1 MQKKL
6 LIILLL
12 LIMMSALV
20 CNAAQPP
27 KLPPPIPGTNIQFY
41 AAINGKQTGPFDM
54 ATLRGMVQTYQINGF
69 TLVWCEG
76 MDTWTQASLVP
87 ELQKIFGRQTVIQS
101 SNIGTQS
108 YVPAQTFADNADMD
122 LSNIQSVD
130 PNKPLTDKE
139 QKYIAEKLVGKWNVN
154 PTDKAAMKKT
164 FFNNL
169 AAGIAL
175 GTVGTVLQCVGA
187 GIMGGLMSSAPQVR
201 QRKDYSTDEYY
212 TDYYLDPVFMIVG
225 GVVGGNLLTA
235 GTIIGPLC
243 AVPFVYA
250 GRTGNIYKKTT
261 GTKLFS
267 FNFNGGYDWER
278 KEVMLAM
285 AVRL

>member
-1 MQKKL
+1 MKL
-6 LIILLL
+6 KFFSIVFMLSVLLC
-12 LIMMSALV
+12 SV
-20 CNAAQPP
+20 CNAAQMPQ
-27 KLPPPIPGTNIQFY
+27 LPPPIPGTDIQFY

-54 ATLRGMVQTYQINGF
+54 ATLRGMAQTYQINSF
-69 TLVWCEG
+69 TLVWREG

-87 ELQKIFGRQTVIQS
+87 ELAPIFGRQTVIQS

-187 GIMGGLMSSAPQVR
+187 GIMGGFMSSAPQVR

-250 GRTGNIYKKTT
+250 GHTGNIYKKTT
-261 GTKLFS
+261 GSKLFS
-267 FNFNGGYDWER
+267 FNLNGGYDWEN
-278 KEVMLAM
+278 KEVQVAM
-285 AVRL
+285 AIRL